1 MMKSFTAELKP
12 LRCSASCRRI
22 KKGVMTS
29 LGSLFID
36 KANSVMW
43 ERIWLC
49 LHTYE
54 GWEKGERRG
63 GEEEDKNQRDIDTR

>member
-1 MMKSFTAELKP
+1 M
-12 LRCSASCRRI
+12 

-36 KANSVMW
+36 TANSVMW

-63 GEEEDKNQRDIDTR
+63 EGKGERGEERRRIRTRET